1 MGTTR
6 EPIKKTSIEKK
17 NRIIEKG
24 FELICEKGYH
34 NINSVDIAKEAG
46 VSTGLIYQYFD
57 DKNDIF
63 VAGVRK
69 YSSEIMFPMINTLE
83 KNPINHSN
91 IKEIFNEIIDKY
103 IKTHKMSK
111 KAHEE
116 LLAMSHSDKATS
128 DIFRQDEEDLT
139 IKIADILVENGF
151 SNFNINE
158 KVHIIY
164 NIIDQYCHEVIYHKH
179 DNINYPEMKNEII
192 SMIEIILK

>member
-63 VAGVRK
+63 VAGVKK

-83 KNPINHSN
+83 KNSINHSN
-91 IKEIFNEIIDKY
+91 VKEIFNEIIDKY

-128 DIFRQDEEDLT
+128 EIFRQDEEDLT
-139 IKIADILVENGF
+139 IKIADILVKNGF
-151 SNFNINE
+151 SSININE